1 MSHQHVLSLHHR
13 FTRGAL
19 IAAAAA
25 CVLAT
30 TAGAQRVAPKADT
43 ILVRSVPRALL
54 DSVDALL
61 RVVEQQP
68 LDVALRAQL
77 ESMVQRLGERQV
89 IALGDFGRRTADSPP
104 RAAQIYIDGK
114 LIPPSEFAAMSAAQ
128 PKGWLGITFG
138 PAAHTEV
145 FTDEGDILSYFD
157 YPTVISIDPDSPAED
172 AGIMRGDKL
181 VAYDG
186 MDVRGRPLNMTQ
198 ILQPDRHVALM
209 MRRDGEMKSFDMRVA
224 KAPMGFIRRRVEFD
238 ASIAPVAPDGP
249 AGRVRVALAPD
260 QKRTIVLG
268 GSGGTGGFLG
278 SRVML
283 MNPDVMF
290 GAHLTTVSPELAK
303 VLHLRTGVMVTD
315 APESAP
321 AYKAGLRSGDVIVAV
336 NGDSV
341 KTVAEFGHAVMPRV
355 VERSVTFELFR
366 KNTRRKVTLAW

>member
-1 MSHQHVLSLHHR
+1 M
-13 FTRGAL
+13 RGAL
-19 IAAAAA
+19 IAAASA
-25 CVLAT
+25 CASAT

-68 LDVALRAQL
+68 LDVELRAHLQ
-77 ESMVQRLGERQV
+77 SMVQRLGEQQV
-89 IALGDFGRRTADSPP
+89 IALGSYGRATPDSPP

-157 YPTVISIDPDSPAED
+157 YPTVISIDPDSPAEG
-172 AGIMRGDKL
+172 AGIMRGDKF

-186 MDVRGRPLNMTQ
+186 VDVRGRPLNMTQ
-198 ILQPDRHVALM
+198 ILQPDRHIALM
-209 MRRDGEMKSFDMRVA
+209 MRRDGELKSFNMTVA
-224 KAPMGFIRRRVEFD
+224 KAPMGFLRRRIELD
-238 ASIAPVAPDGP
+238 SSIAPRPPGGRGARLGAVPLPDH
-249 AGRVRVALAPD
+249 D
-260 QKRTIVLG
+260 RTIVFG
-268 GSGGTGGFLG
+268 GSGGMGGFVAP
-278 SRVML
+278 RVML
-283 MNPDVMF
+283 MNADVMF
-290 GAHLTTVSPELAK
+290 GAHLTTVSPALASA
-303 VLHLRTGVMVTD
+303 LHLRTGVLVTD

-336 NGDSV
+336 NGESV
-341 KTVAEFGHAVMPRV
+341 KTVAEFGHAVTPRV
-355 VERSVTFELFR
+355 VERSVTFDVFR
-366 KNTRRKVTLAW
+366 KNSRRKITLAW